1 MIRMKNRDSRRSK
14 VILILGGA
22 SSGKSQSALE
32 LAGRATPKA
41 FVATGQ
47 ALDREMTER
56 IQRHQV
62 TRAKDWNTVEV
73 PVNLAEWFRQQGR
86 GYRTIVLD
94 CLTLWLSNLNGKRN
108 RDSQVPDKVAELL
121 QAIRKTQARVVLVS
135 NELGLGLV
143 PTGRAV
149 RRFRDR
155 VGKVNQQIA
164 AASDEVYFIVG
175 GQALRLK

>member
-1 MIRMKNRDSRRSK
+1 MKNGDRRRSK
-14 VILILGGA
+14 VILVLGGA
-22 SSGKSQSALE
+22 SSGKSHAALE
-32 LAGRATPKA
+32 LAGRATPKV

-56 IQRHQV
+56 IQHHQA
-62 TRAKDWNTVEV
+62 TRGKDWNTVEV

-94 CLTLWLSNLNGKRN
+94 CVTLWLSNLNGKRIL
-108 RDSQVPDKVAELL
+108 DAQVPDKVAELVR
-121 QAIRKTQARVVLVS
+121 AIRKTQSRVVLVS

-164 AASDEVYFIVG
+164 DASDEVYFIVS